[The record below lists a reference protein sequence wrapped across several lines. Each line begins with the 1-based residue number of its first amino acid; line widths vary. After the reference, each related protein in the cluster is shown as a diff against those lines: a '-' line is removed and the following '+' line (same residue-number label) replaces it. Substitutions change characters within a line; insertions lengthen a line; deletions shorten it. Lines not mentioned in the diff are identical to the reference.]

1 MMTIKIMSKPTRQSK
16 KQLLAL
22 CAVSLS
28 LMLGAGQ
35 ALASKCFVMVHGHGV
50 SSSSEAQNYWS
61 NNNFSEYNGD
71 NFMDDLLQSG
81 DNYGLTYYNSSD
93 GAGNEYWRNEA
104 AGEIARQIISIKTG
118 SGDGYTHAESA
129 TQCAADDTFFV
140 IAHSQGG
147 PEMMYIAGNAITGS
161 PSYNTAYD
169 SSSNGVTVDFESAMT
184 GIEAIFTMGGSI
196 TGTEGADRIC
206 NGSWIEYIVGE
217 LAFGGCNDS
226 VKWQQTTD
234 SYTVR
239 NQIGTNLGAPIF
251 VLGGWSTFPGVAA
264 ASSLLLGG
272 DDDGYINLASQMS
285 CSGSATRNLW
295 NDLKTYKDILGIP
308 YGSAT
313 YDCNDNNKGTPRTYN
328 AFSLDEDHDSE
339 RNGGKGSPSNK
350 SISNGLD
357 CGSGNMAS
365 RISGC
370 TAMSTVTHRVNNVA
384 FRSSHNK
391 YLVAEGNGGDKVNAN
406 RSAIGSWETFNMELL
421 SSGACITNGATV
433 AVSTQG
439 SHYLRATSGGDL
451 DAKASVVGSWEQ
463 LTLVNHSDGSGCL
476 ASGDSISLKSAHN
489 KYLVAESNGDAN
501 ANRSSIGSWEKW
513 NVAF

>member
-1 MMTIKIMSKPTRQSK
+1 MM
-16 KQLLAL
+16 
-22 CAVSLS
+22 
-28 LMLGAGQ
+28 GAGQ
-35 ALASKCFVMVHGHGV
+35 AFADKCYIMVHGHGV
-50 SSSSEAQNYWS
+50 SSSSEAQGYWS

-71 NFMDDLLQSG
+71 NFMDDLLS
-81 DNYGLTYYNSSD
+81 DNHNYGLTYYNSSD
-93 GAGNEYWRNEA
+93 GAGNEYWRDEA
-104 AGEIARQIISIKTG
+104 AGEIARQIISIKAG
-118 SGDGYTHAESA
+118 NGDGYSHAEA
-129 TQCAADDTFFV
+129 NTQCTASDTFFV

-147 PEMMYIAGNAITGS
+147 PEMMYIAGNAVTGS
-161 PSYNTAYD
+161 PSYNTAYN
-169 SSSNGVTVDFESAMT
+169 SSGTGVSVDFDSAVSD
-184 GIEAIFTMGGSI
+184 IEAIFTMGGSI

-206 NGSWIEYIVGE
+206 NGSWIEYLIGE
-217 LAFGGCNDS
+217 LAFGGCNNS

-239 NQIGTNLGAPIF
+239 NQIGTNLGAPVF

-313 YDCNDNNKGTPRTYN
+313 YDCNDSNKGTPRTYN

-339 RNGGKGSPSNK
+339 RNGGKSSPSNK

-365 RISGC
+365 RIKDC
-370 TAMSTVTHRVNNVA
+370 TNTSNVTLTIGNVSLKSA
-384 FRSSHNK
+384 HNK
-391 YLVAEGNGGDKVNAN
+391 YLVAEGNGGGDVNAN
-406 RSAIGSWETFNMELL
+406 RSSIGSWEKFDLELLSAGTCITSGASVALNTQSFSYLRAHSNGSLDAQASVIGSWET
-421 SSGACITNGATV
+421 
-433 AVSTQG
+433 
-439 SHYLRATSGGDL
+439 
-451 DAKASVVGSWEQ
+451 
-463 LTLVNHSDGSGCL
+463 LTLINNSDSTGCL
-476 ASGDSISLKSAHN
+476 ASGDSISLKSVHN
-489 KYLVAESNGDAN
+489 KYLVAESNGNAN

-513 NVAF
+513 KITF